1 MKLLARTPPMGWN
14 SWDNYGASV
23 TEAEVLATAS
33 AMRDRLLP
41 FGWDTVV
48 VDIQWYEP
56 RATGTAYNAFAH
68 LELDNWSRLVPS
80 TIRFPSSREGRG
92 FGPLA
97 EQIHGLGLKF
107 GIHIMRGV
115 PRQAVH
121 ADSPILGSKQTA
133 RQIAHQ
139 SSICPWN
146 TDMYG
151 VDATAPGSQ
160 EYYNSLLELYASWGV
175 DFLKVDDILSP
186 YHRGEIDLI
195 RNAIDSCGRD
205 ILLSLSCGPTD
216 LEDASHLRKTAD
228 MWRTTGDFW
237 DRWEDLRAAIDTCA
251 AWAPFTGGGR
261 WADADML
268 PLGWIATR
276 SGPTDGDGRNSRFTA
291 AEQRFLMTL
300 WCVARSPLFLGA
312 DLTRLDDAT
321 MNLLTNE
328 EVLDVSRS
336 GVNPRERYRANDIVV
351 WSADMTAGTTAVGVF
366 NLSNAPRTVQVNV
379 AALGLRGD
387 VSVRDLW
394 LKQDLGQ
401 SNTTVAVDM
410 DAHGA
415 QLFAVVPR

>member
-1 MKLLARTPPMGWN
+1 MELLARTPPMGWN

-23 TEAEVLATAS
+23 TEAEVVATAR
-33 AMRDRLLP
+33 AMHDRLLP
-41 FGWDTVV
+41 FGWNTVV

-56 RATGTAYNAFAH
+56 RATGTAYNAFTR

-80 TIRFPSSREGRG
+80 TNRFPSSREGRG

-97 EQIHGLGLKF
+97 KQIHGLGLKF

-139 SSICPWN
+139 SSICAWN

-205 ILLSLSCGPTD
+205 MLLSLSCGPTD
-216 LEDASHLRKTAD
+216 LKDASHLRNAAD

-251 AWAPFTGGGR
+251 AWAPFAGDGR

-276 SGPTDGDGRNSRFTA
+276 SGPTDGDGRNSRFTT

-328 EVLDVSRS
+328 EVLNVSRN

-351 WSADMTAGTTAVGVF
+351 WSADMTAGATAVGVF

-379 AALGLRGD
+379 AALGLSGD

-401 SNTTVAVDM
+401 SNTTVVVDM

-415 QLFAVVPR
+415 QLLAVVPR